1 MLLLKP
7 SCECCDKNLPPD
19 APDAVIC
26 TYECTFCAA
35 LRDRPLRRPV
45 PELRRQLLGPAD
57 PPAGDAREAPGL
69 DEARAEAAPGMCC
82 RGLTARPQRA

>member
-35 LRDRPLRRPV
+35 CAAARFGGRCPNCGGNFSARPIRP
-45 PELRRQLLGPAD
+45 PGH
-57 PPAGDAREAPGL
+57 AREAPRL
-69 DEARAEAAPGMCC
+69 DEARAEAAPGMCR
-82 RGLTARPQRA
+82 RGLTARPQRG